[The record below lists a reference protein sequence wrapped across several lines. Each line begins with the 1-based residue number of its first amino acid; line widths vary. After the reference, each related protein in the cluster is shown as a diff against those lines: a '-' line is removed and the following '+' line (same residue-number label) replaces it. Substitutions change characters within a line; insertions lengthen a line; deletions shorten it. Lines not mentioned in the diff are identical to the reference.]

1 MRAVLRAVRG
11 NEGQPLICGCV
22 ALCPEWCHGAAANSA
37 LSAAQNSPGC
47 SGAVGVGM
55 CGVCQWGRRRELPA
69 CSVGTKGLHVGVP
82 SARGCR
88 WGWYWLP
95 TQHLPIP
102 KAGLCPVLG
111 PVVGR
116 SNERM
121 VMTPVTHVTG
131 EEIDLCI
138 EDCAESL
145 LLCVSA
151 GSSSGGCGTP
161 LSVAP
166 LHPLGT
172 PPSLA
177 ALQGSCHGR
186 QRTLWLCFC
195 VFLPGTSTRSTAV
208 VRCRNVLMHRSQELP
223 GDASEHVRSRAVSTV
238 AAAKRK
244 SLQTFQRDVKS
255 V

>member
-151 GSSSGGCGTP
+151 GSSSGGCGTLLAWP
-161 LSVAP
+161 LCIP
-166 LHPLGT
+166 WGHLHPSRPCRGAATAGRRLFGCAFVFSSLEQARGT
-172 PPSLA
+172 L
-177 ALQGSCHGR
+177 R
-186 QRTLWLCFC
+186 
-195 VFLPGTSTRSTAV
+195 
-208 VRCRNVLMHRSQELP
+208 
-223 GDASEHVRSRAVSTV
+223 
-238 AAAKRK
+238 
-244 SLQTFQRDVKS
+244 
-255 V
+255 